1 MNSIWFAYSSQF
13 INNLGKKFFW
23 GRIPEDWMA
32 WVWGALFASLVFFL
46 VALWPKG
53 RVLGLAES
61 ENRWDH
67 LGQRFRNTLWIAF
80 GQSKMFKDGPAGW
93 MHALIFWGFLVLL
106 FRALQFFLFCLFPGM
121 GLLFLH
127 YETSLLGHAYILI
140 KDVFVLLVT
149 LACLYALYRR
159 LITKPKRLN
168 LSGEGIFILVLILF
182 IMLSDILFEGALAS
196 LDAHNADFSLR
207 PSCLFGEFYPSDIVL
222 MNPSAPEGNACA
234 FLGMTLADMGLKN
247 LAPHDL
253 RVAYNTGYWTH
264 ILSIL
269 VFLVILPRSKHF
281 HIITSIPN
289 VFLGNVTQTGNQL
302 SRLDFDD
309 ESQETFGVTRIEEF
323 SWKKLLDLHTCTE
336 CGRCD
341 VFCPALNSD
350 KPLSPKQFTIDLRD
364 HLNAQTPNLLSD
376 KKKQENQ
383 TGSSGTLAPALM
395 GEVIQDATVWA
406 CTTCGACEEECPVM
420 IEYVNKMIDLRRGLV
435 LTEDRYPKELG
446 KAFKSLE
453 THSNPWGFPGTQREA
468 WAQELAVKQ
477 WDKNNPTEYLYFVGC
492 NGSFDNRGKKVS
504 ESVVR
509 ALQKAGVD
517 FSILGNREGCTG
529 DPARRLGNEYLFDML
544 ATKNAE
550 TFKEQGVIKVIV
562 HCPHCFNS
570 LKHEYPEF
578 GVKLE
583 VIHHSE
589 LLADLIKENKLSTE
603 SRTDETVVVHDS
615 CYMGRHNKVYDAPR
629 DILKATVS
637 PSSVKEVE
645 TSRER
650 GTCCGAGGGAVLME
664 ETGTRISHNRV
675 DELMQANPDTI
686 AVSCPY
692 CVLMLEDALKAKNLA
707 DKVKVKD
714 ISEMI

>member
-1 MNSIWFAYSSQF
+1 
-13 INNLGKKFFW
+13 
-23 GRIPEDWMA
+23 
-32 WVWGALFASLVFFL
+32 
-46 VALWPKG
+46 
-53 RVLGLAES
+53 
-61 ENRWDH
+61 
-67 LGQRFRNTLWIAF
+67 
-80 GQSKMFKDGPAGW
+80 
-93 MHALIFWGFLVLL
+93 MHALIFWGFLILL
-106 FRALQFFLFCLFPGM
+106 FRAGWFFQRGF
-121 GLLFLH
+121 LLEIHGNSIFFNV
-127 YETSLLGHAYILI
+127 YLLV
-140 KDVFVLLVT
+140 KDCFVLLVT
-149 LACLYALYRR
+149 LAVVYALIRR
-159 LITKPKRLN
+159 LIWKPKRLT
-168 LSGEGIFILVLILF
+168 LSFEGIFILLLILA
-182 IMLSDILFEGALAS
+182 IMLSDVLYEGAEIARETGGMDASGFFRPLGAALAGLALNEMS
-196 LDAHNADFSLR
+196 NANL
-207 PSCLFGEFYPSDIVL
+207 
-222 MNPSAPEGNACA
+222 
-234 FLGMTLADMGLKN
+234 LALWVT
-247 LAPHDL
+247 A
-253 RVAYNTGYWTH
+253 YWTH

-281 HIITSIPN
+281 HIITSVPN

-302 SRLDFDD
+302 HRIDFED
-309 ESQETFGVTRIEEF
+309 ESKETFGVTRIEEF

-341 VFCPALNSD
+341 VFCPALNSN

-364 HLNAQTPNLLSD
+364 HLNSQTPALLN
-376 KKKQENQ
+376 KEANETQ
-383 TGSSGTLAPALM
+383 ALM
-395 GEVIQDATVWA
+395 GGAIQDATVWA

-446 KAFKSLE
+446 ETFKSLE
-453 THSNPWGFPGTQREA
+453 THSNPWGFPGSQREA
-468 WAQELAVKQ
+468 WAQKLGVRH

-509 ALQKAGVD
+509 ALQKSGID

-544 ATKNAE
+544 ASKNAE

-578 GVKLE
+578 GAKLE

-603 SRTDETVVVHDS
+603 GGTEETVVVHDS

-629 DILKATVS
+629 DILKAAVS
-637 PSSVKEVE
+637 PDAVKEVE

-650 GTCCGAGGGAVLME
+650 GTCCGAGGGGFLME
-664 ETGTRISHNRV
+664 ESGTRISHMRV
-675 DELMQANPDTI
+675 DELMQTNPDTI
-686 AVSCPY
+686 AVSCPF

>member
-1 MNSIWFAYSSQF
+1 MPWIWGVLA
-13 INNLGKKFFW
+13 
-23 GRIPEDWMA
+23 
-32 WVWGALFASLVFFL
+32 VSLILFL
-46 VALWPKG
+46 VAFWPKG

-106 FRALQFFLFCLFPGM
+106 FRALQFFLIGLFPGTD
-121 GLLFLH
+121 LLFLL
-127 YETSLLGHAYILI
+127 YETSLAGHAYILM

-159 LITKPKRLN
+159 LVTKPKRIN
-168 LSGEGIFILVLILF
+168 LSGEGILILGLIIL

-196 LDAHNADFSLR
+196 LDAHNADLSLR
-207 PSCLFGEFYPSDIVL
+207 SSCLSAGFYPIDIVL

-234 FLGMTLADMGLKN
+234 FLGMTLADIGLKH
-247 LAPHDL
+247 LSPGDL
-253 RVAYNTGYWTH
+253 KVAYNAGYWTH
-264 ILSIL
+264 IISIL
-269 VFLVILPRSKHF
+269 VFLVLLPRSKHF
-281 HIITSIPN
+281 HIITSILN

-302 SRLDFDD
+302 SRLDFED
-309 ESQETFGVTRIEEF
+309 ESRETFGVTRIEEF

-341 VFCPALNSD
+341 VFCPALNSG

-364 HLNAQTPNLLSD
+364 HLNAQTPNLLGD
-376 KKKQENQ
+376 KNKVEGQA
-383 TGSSGTLAPALM
+383 GSSVTLVGGA
-395 GEVIQDATVWA
+395 IQDATVWA

-446 KAFKSLE
+446 EAFKSLE
-453 THSNPWGFPGTQREA
+453 THSNPWGFPGTQRAA
-468 WAQELAVKQ
+468 WAEGLDVKQ

-544 ATKNAE
+544 ASKNAE

-570 LKHEYPEF
+570 FKHEYPEF
-578 GVKLE
+578 GMKLE

-589 LLADLIKENKLSTE
+589 LLADLIKESKLATE
-603 SRTDETVVVHDS
+603 GGTDETVVVHDS
-615 CYMGRHNKVYDAPR
+615 CYMGRHNKVYETPR
-629 DILKATVS
+629 DILKAATS
-637 PSSVKEVE
+637 PDSVKEVE

-650 GTCCGAGGGAVLME
+650 GTCCGAGGGGFLME

-675 DELMQANPDTI
+675 DELMQTKPDTI
-686 AVSCPY
+686 AVSCPF

>member
-1 MNSIWFAYSSQF
+1 
-13 INNLGKKFFW
+13 
-23 GRIPEDWMA
+23 
-32 WVWGALFASLVFFL
+32 
-46 VALWPKG
+46 
-53 RVLGLAES
+53 
-61 ENRWDH
+61 
-67 LGQRFRNTLWIAF
+67 
-80 GQSKMFKDGPAGW
+80 MFKDGSAGW
-93 MHALIFWGFLVLL
+93 MHALIFWGFLILL
-106 FRALQFFLFCLFPGM
+106 FRALQFFYMGLFPDAVIEFPGSEVI
-121 GLLFLH
+121 GGV
-127 YETSLLGHAYILI
+127 YAWI
-140 KDVFVLLVT
+140 KNIVVVLVT
-149 LACLYALYRR
+149 LACIYALCRR
-159 LITKPKRLN
+159 LVIKPKRLN
-168 LSGEGIFILVLILF
+168 LSLEGIVILVLILL
-182 IMLSDILFEGALAS
+182 IMTTDIGFERAKYGIEHIPGEETLYKNALF
-196 LDAHNADFSLR
+196 
-207 PSCLFGEFYPSDIVL
+207 LF
-222 MNPSAPEGNACA
+222 
-234 FLGMTLADMGLKN
+234 
-247 LAPHDL
+247 
-253 RVAYNTGYWTH
+253 YWTH
-264 ILSIL
+264 IVSIL

-302 SRLDFDD
+302 SRIDFED
-309 ESQETFGVTRIEEF
+309 ESKETFGVTRIEEF

-364 HLNAQTPNLLSD
+364 HLNAQTPALLSD
-376 KKKQENQ
+376 KEAND
-383 TGSSGTLAPALM
+383 SSAFLGGA
-395 GEVIQDATVWA
+395 IQDATIWS

-420 IEYVNKMIDLRRGLV
+420 IEYVNKMVDLRRGLV

-446 KAFKSLE
+446 EAFKSLE
-453 THSNPWGFPGTQREA
+453 THSNPWGFPGTQRTG
-468 WAQELAVKQ
+468 WAEGLEVKQ

-504 ESVVR
+504 ESVVK

-544 ATKNAE
+544 ASKNAE
-550 TFKEQGVIKVIV
+550 TLKEQGVIKVIV

-570 LKHEYPEF
+570 FKHEYPEF

-603 SRTDETVVVHDS
+603 GGTNGTVVVHDS
-615 CYMGRHNKVYDAPR
+615 CYMGRHNKVYEAPR
-629 DILKATVS
+629 DILKSAS
-637 PSSVKEVE
+637 APDAVKEVE

-650 GTCCGAGGGAVLME
+650 GTCCGAGGGGFLME

-675 DELMQANPDTI
+675 DELMQTNPDTI
-686 AVSCPY
+686 AVSCPF

-707 DKVKVKD
+707 DTVKVKD

>member
-1 MNSIWFAYSSQF
+1 
-13 INNLGKKFFW
+13 
-23 GRIPEDWMA
+23 
-32 WVWGALFASLVFFL
+32 
-46 VALWPKG
+46 
-53 RVLGLAES
+53 
-61 ENRWDH
+61 
-67 LGQRFRNTLWIAF
+67 
-80 GQSKMFKDGPAGW
+80 MFKDRPAGW

-106 FRALQFFLFCLFPGM
+106 FRASWFFQRGFFTESHEDNIFFITY
-121 GLLFLH
+121 LLM
-127 YETSLLGHAYILI
+127 
-140 KDVFVLLVT
+140 KDCFVLAIS
-149 LACLYALYRR
+149 LAVIYALIRR
-159 LITKPKRLN
+159 LILKPKRLT
-168 LSGEGIFILVLILF
+168 LSFEGISILLLILL
-182 IMLSDILFEGALAS
+182 IMFSDILFDGVEIAVSRSGWIFYKPLGSVMAALALDNRFSDYYS
-196 LDAHNADFSLR
+196 LWPWA
-207 PSCLFGEFYPSDIVL
+207 
-222 MNPSAPEGNACA
+222 
-234 FLGMTLADMGLKN
+234 
-247 LAPHDL
+247 
-253 RVAYNTGYWTH
+253 YWTH

-302 SRLDFDD
+302 HRIDFED
-309 ESQETFGVTRIEEF
+309 ESKETFGVTRIEEF

-364 HLNAQTPNLLSD
+364 HLNAQTPALLN
-376 KKKQENQ
+376 KE
-383 TGSSGTLAPALM
+383 GSEGAVLLGSA
-395 GEVIQDATVWA
+395 IQDATVWS

-420 IEYVNKMIDLRRGLV
+420 IEYVNKMVDLRRGLV

-446 KAFKSLE
+446 EAFKSLE
-453 THSNPWGFPGTQREA
+453 THSNPWGFPGTQRTA
-468 WAQELAVKQ
+468 WAEGLEIKQ
-477 WDKNNPTEYLYFVGC
+477 WDKDNPTEYLYFVGC
-492 NGSFDNRGKKVS
+492 NGSFDSRGKKVS

-544 ATKNAE
+544 ASKNAE
-550 TFKEQGVIKVIV
+550 TLKEQGVIKVIV

-570 LKHEYPEF
+570 FKHEYPEF

-603 SRTDETVVVHDS
+603 GGTNGTVVVHDS
-615 CYMGRHNKVYDAPR
+615 CYMGRHNKVYEAPR
-629 DILKATVS
+629 DILKSVS
-637 PSSVKEVE
+637 SSDAVKEVE

-650 GTCCGAGGGAVLME
+650 GTCCGAGGGGFLME
-664 ETGTRISHNRV
+664 ETGTRISHNRI
-675 DELMQANPDTI
+675 DELMEAKPDTI
-686 AVSCPY
+686 AVSCPF
-692 CVLMLEDALKAKNLA
+692 CVLMLEDALKAKNLS
-707 DKVKVKD
+707 DTVKVKD

>member
-1 MNSIWFAYSSQF
+1 MNSPWYAYSSQF
-13 INNLGKKFFW
+13 VEHLSDKTIYWGELPSEWRLWVLGVLV
-23 GRIPEDWMA
+23 I
-32 WVWGALFASLVFFL
+32 SLVFFL

-61 ENRWDH
+61 ESRWNH

-80 GQSKMFKDGPAGW
+80 GQSKMFKDGTAGW

-106 FRALQFFLFCLFPGM
+106 LRALQYFMLGMFPIIGIFS
-121 GLLFLH
+121 LY
-127 YETSLLGHAYILI
+127 YETGFFGHAYILI

-168 LSGEGIFILVLILF
+168 LSGEGILILGLILL
-182 IMLSDILFEGALAS
+182 IMLSDILFESALAS
-196 LDAHNADFSLR
+196 LDIHNADLSLR
-207 PSCLFGEFYPSDIVL
+207 PSCLLAGLYPTDFTL

-234 FLGMTLADMGLKN
+234 FLGMSLAEMGLKN
-247 LAPHDL
+247 ISPDSLKDT
-253 RVAYNTGYWTH
+253 YNFAYWTH

-269 VFLVILPRSKHF
+269 IFLVILPRSKHF

-302 SRLDFDD
+302 SRIDFED
-309 ESQETFGVTRIEEF
+309 ESKETFGVTRIEEF

-350 KPLSPKQFTIDLRD
+350 KPLSPKQFTIDLRN
-364 HLNAQTPNLLSD
+364 HLNAQTPALLN
-376 KKKQENQ
+376 KE
-383 TGSSGTLAPALM
+383 GSESPVLM
-395 GEVIQDATVWA
+395 GGAIQDATVWA

-420 IEYVNKMIDLRRGLV
+420 IEYVNKMVDLRRGLV

-446 KAFKSLE
+446 EAFKSLE
-453 THSNPWGFPGTQREA
+453 THSNPWGFPGTQRTD
-468 WAQELAVKQ
+468 WAEGLEIKQ
-477 WDKNNPTEYLYFVGC
+477 WDKDNPTEYLYFVGC
-492 NGSFDNRGKKVS
+492 NGSFDSRGKKVS

-544 ATKNAE
+544 ASQNAE
-550 TFKEQGVIKVIV
+550 TLKEQGVIKVIV

-570 LKHEYPEF
+570 FKHE
-578 GVKLE
+578 
-583 VIHHSE
+583 
-589 LLADLIKENKLSTE
+589 
-603 SRTDETVVVHDS
+603 
-615 CYMGRHNKVYDAPR
+615 
-629 DILKATVS
+629 
-637 PSSVKEVE
+637 
-645 TSRER
+645 
-650 GTCCGAGGGAVLME
+650 
-664 ETGTRISHNRV
+664 
-675 DELMQANPDTI
+675 
-686 AVSCPY
+686 
-692 CVLMLEDALKAKNLA
+692 
-707 DKVKVKD
+707 
-714 ISEMI
+714 

>member
-1 MNSIWFAYSSQF
+1 MFPDASQWPPYVLGAIVLAGIAFLVSIW
-13 INNLGKKFFW
+13 
-23 GRIPEDWMA
+23 
-32 WVWGALFASLVFFL
+32 
-46 VALWPKG
+46 PKLN
-53 RVLGLAES
+53 VLRKAAR

-67 LGQRFRNTLWIAF
+67 PGDRLRNTLWIAF
-80 GQSKMFKDGPAGW
+80 GQSKMFKDRSAGW
-93 MHALIFWGFLVLL
+93 MHALIFWGFLILL
-106 FRALQFFLFCLFPGM
+106 FRALQFFYMGLFPDAVIEFPGSEVI
-121 GLLFLH
+121 GGV
-127 YETSLLGHAYILI
+127 YTWI
-140 KDVFVLLVT
+140 KNIVVVLVT
-149 LACLYALYRR
+149 LACVYALHRR
-159 LITKPKRLN
+159 LVTKPKRLN
-168 LSGEGIFILVLILF
+168 LSVEGIVILVLILL
-182 IMLSDILFEGALAS
+182 IMTTDIGFEGAKYGMDQFPERKALFE
-196 LDAHNADFSLR
+196 DA
-207 PSCLFGEFYPSDIVL
+207 LFI
-222 MNPSAPEGNACA
+222 N
-234 FLGMTLADMGLKN
+234 
-247 LAPHDL
+247 
-253 RVAYNTGYWTH
+253 YWTH

-269 VFLVILPRSKHF
+269 VFLVLLPRTKHF

-302 SRLDFDD
+302 SRIDFED
-309 ESQETFGVTRIEEF
+309 ESKETFGVTRIEEF

-376 KKKQENQ
+376 KKEEENQ
-383 TGSSGTLAPALM
+383 AESSVTLM
-395 GEVIQDATVWA
+395 GGAIQDATVWA

-420 IEYVNKMIDLRRGLV
+420 IEYVNKMVDLRRGLV

-446 KAFKSLE
+446 EAFKSLE
-453 THSNPWGFPGTQREA
+453 IHSNPWGFPGTQREA
-468 WAQELAVKQ
+468 WAEGLDVKQ

-509 ALQKAGVD
+509 ALKSAGVD

-544 ATKNAE
+544 ASKNAE
-550 TFKEQGVIKVIV
+550 TLKEQGVIKVIV

-570 LKHEYPEF
+570 FKHEYPEF

-583 VIHHSE
+583 VTHHSE
-589 LLADLIKENKLSTE
+589 LLADLIKENKLSME
-603 SRTDETVVVHDS
+603 SRADETVVVHDS
-615 CYMGRHNKVYDAPR
+615 CYMGRHNKVYEAPR
-629 DILKATVS
+629 DVLKAAVS

-650 GTCCGAGGGAVLME
+650 GTCCGAGGGGFLME

-686 AVSCPY
+686 AVSCPF
-692 CVLMLEDALKAKNLA
+692 CVLMLEDALKAKNLS
-707 DKVKVKD
+707 DRVKVKD
-714 ISEMI
+714 ISELLNQ

>member
-1 MNSIWFAYSSQF
+1 
-13 INNLGKKFFW
+13 
-23 GRIPEDWMA
+23 
-32 WVWGALFASLVFFL
+32 
-46 VALWPKG
+46 
-53 RVLGLAES
+53 
-61 ENRWDH
+61 
-67 LGQRFRNTLWIAF
+67 
-80 GQSKMFKDGPAGW
+80 
-93 MHALIFWGFLVLL
+93 MHALIFWGFLILL
-106 FRALQFFLFCLFPGM
+106 LRAFQFFMFGMFPVT
-121 GLLFLH
+121 GLHSLH
-127 YETSLLGHAYILI
+127 YGTSLLGHVYTLI

-149 LACLYALYRR
+149 FACFYALYRR
-159 LITKPKRLN
+159 LVTKPKRLN
-168 LSGEGIFILVLILF
+168 LSGEGIFILVLILL
-182 IMLSDILFEGALAS
+182 IMLSDILFEGVIAS
-196 LDAHNADFSLR
+196 LDIHNADLSLQ
-207 PSCLFGEFYPSDIVL
+207 PSCLLAGFYPTDMVF
-222 MNPSAPEGNACA
+222 MNPTAPEGNACA
-234 FLGMTLADMGLKN
+234 FLGMTLADIGLKHLN
-247 LAPHDL
+247 TDSL
-253 RVAYNTGYWTH
+253 RIAYNAGYWTH
-264 ILSIL
+264 IVSIL
-269 VFLVILPRSKHF
+269 IFLVILPRSKHF

-302 SRLDFDD
+302 SRIDFED
-309 ESQETFGVTRIEEF
+309 ESKETFGVTKIEEF

-364 HLNAQTPNLLSD
+364 HLNSQTPNLLS
-376 KKKQENQ
+376 KNKEANEV
-383 TGSSGTLAPALM
+383 PVIM
-395 GEVIQDATVWA
+395 GNAIQDATVWS

-420 IEYVNKMIDLRRGLV
+420 IEYVNKMVDLRRGLV

-446 KAFKSLE
+446 EAFKSLE

-468 WAQELAVKQ
+468 WAEGLDIKQ

-544 ATKNAE
+544 ASKNAG

-570 LKHEYPEF
+570 FKHEYPEF

-589 LLADLIKENKLSTE
+589 LLADLIKEKKLSTE
-603 SRTDETVVVHDS
+603 SGTDETVVVHDS
-615 CYMGRHNKVYDAPR
+615 CYMGRHNKVYEAPR
-629 DILKATVS
+629 DILKAATS
-637 PSSVKEVE
+637 PDAVKEVE

-650 GTCCGAGGGAVLME
+650 GTCCGAGGGGFLLE
-664 ETGTRISHNRV
+664 ESGRRISHMRV
-675 DELMQANPDTI
+675 DELMQTNPDTI
-686 AVSCPY
+686 AVSCPF
-692 CVLMLEDALKAKNLA
+692 CVLMLEDALKAKNLS
-707 DKVKVKD
+707 DTVKVKD
-714 ISEMI
+714 ISEII